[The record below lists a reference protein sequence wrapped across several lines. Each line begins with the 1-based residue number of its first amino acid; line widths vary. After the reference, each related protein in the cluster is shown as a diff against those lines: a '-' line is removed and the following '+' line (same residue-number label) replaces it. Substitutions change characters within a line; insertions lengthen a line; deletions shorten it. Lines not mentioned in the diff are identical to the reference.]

1 MLLKKGLKTTII
13 AILATASHLSLSN
26 KKAKETKSTIYKRT
40 VNSFGH

>member
-1 MLLKKGLKTTII
+1 MLLKKGLKTTV
-13 AILATASHLSLSN
+13 LATASRLSLSN

>member
-1 MLLKKGLKTTII
+1 MLLKKGLKTTT
-13 AILATASHLSLSN
+13 ILATTSRLSLSN